1 MSDICK
7 EIMYLVKKRRN
18 NDKSKN
24 RSWYV
29 NGEQKR
35 KREEPR
41 IGTSPELNSLCN
53 VSKRENYESE
63 SDN

>member
-1 MSDICK
+1 MSGIRK

-18 NDKSKN
+18 NDTSKN
-24 RSWYV
+24 RTWNV
-29 NGEQKR
+29 DGEQKR

-41 IGTSPELNSLCN
+41 TGMSPELNSLCN
-53 VSKRENYESE
+53 VSKRVFSESE